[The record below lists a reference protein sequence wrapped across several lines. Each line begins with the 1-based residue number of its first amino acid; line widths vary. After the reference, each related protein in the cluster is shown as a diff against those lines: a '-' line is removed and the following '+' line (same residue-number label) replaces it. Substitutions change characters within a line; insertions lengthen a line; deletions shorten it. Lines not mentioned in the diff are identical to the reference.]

1 MAKNIP
7 TKSTPPKG
15 AAAAAQTQAPAEG
28 TTAAAETA
36 QAASAATT
44 DSQAAP
50 TQAQATAEGATTA
63 AETAVA
69 TDGQADGAEV
79 ATGEQAAADPAGPQ
93 AVSADPE
100 AKRRYVVGM
109 VPIRHD
115 GKAYGVGHEIQL
127 TDRDADRLAGLL
139 VPIPE

>member
-7 TKSTPPKG
+7 TKGTPPKA

-28 TTAAAETA
+28 TTAADEAT

-44 DSQAAP
+44 DSQAA
-50 TQAQATAEGATTA
+50 TAQAQAPAEGVTAA

-69 TDGQADGAEV
+69 TDSQANVVEN
-79 ATGEQAAADPAGPQ
+79 ATGEQAAADPATPQ
-93 AVSADPE
+93 AEKADPK
-100 AKRRYVVGM
+100 AKRRYAVGM

-115 GKAYGVGHEIQL
+115 GDVYGVGYEIQL
-127 TDRDADRLAGLL
+127 TDREAERLAGLL